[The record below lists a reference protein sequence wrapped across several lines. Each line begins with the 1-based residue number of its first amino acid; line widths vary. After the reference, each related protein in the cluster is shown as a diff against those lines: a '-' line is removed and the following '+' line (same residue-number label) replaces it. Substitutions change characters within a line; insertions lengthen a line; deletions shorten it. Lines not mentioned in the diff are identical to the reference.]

1 MRIVVT
7 ASAML
12 LIVVYYLLQYV
23 GLAQIT
29 SEAVLSSFP
38 LQKDLFVAVF
48 CVFMLIEGVLSLRCR
63 RGAKEKSEADQ
74 PDNTLSELRQERD
87 SFKTAF
93 TEAQER
99 LRHAEASL
107 QARERPQT
115 VDAELVNLL
124 SLLQEKGRLVDFL
137 MDDIASY
144 GDAQVGAA
152 ARVVHQGCS
161 AALREYFS
169 ISPVYTG
176 KEGDQ
181 RELPQHF
188 DAKSYRLIGSVK
200 EGASYNGTVV
210 HRGWQ
215 TSAVNI
221 PRLAAQ
227 DVQNPPWIIAPVE
240 IEL

>member
-1 MRIVVT
+1 
-7 ASAML
+7 ML
-12 LIVVYYLLQYV
+12 LIMVYYLLQYV
-23 GLAQIT
+23 GLAQIK

-48 CVFMLIEGVLSLRCR
+48 CVFMLIEGVLSLCCR
-63 RGAKEKSEADQ
+63 REAKEKSEADK
-74 PDNTLSELRQERD
+74 PDNTLNELRQERD

-93 TEAQER
+93 AEAQER

-144 GDAQVGAA
+144 SDAQVGAA
-152 ARVVHQGCS
+152 ARVIHQGCS
-161 AALREYFS
+161 TALREYFS
-169 ISPVYTG
+169 ISPVFTG
-176 KEGDQ
+176 KEGEQ
-181 RELPQHF
+181 TELPQHF

-200 EGASYNGTVV
+200 DSVKEGASYNGTVV
-210 HRGWQ
+210 HRGWK
-215 TSAVNI
+215 TSAVNM